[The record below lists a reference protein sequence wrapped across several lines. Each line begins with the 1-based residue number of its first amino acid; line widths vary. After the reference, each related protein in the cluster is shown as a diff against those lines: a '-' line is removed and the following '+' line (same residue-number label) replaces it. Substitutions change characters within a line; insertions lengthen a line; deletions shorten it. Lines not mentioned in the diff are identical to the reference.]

1 MNNLQTPSSHW
12 RKQKGKLKLMFPE
25 LNDDDFKY
33 DYGMKEAMMA
43 NLQLKLGISRSELNE
58 LITDCNM
65 KKLQVKYNRKPNAF

>member
-1 MNNLQTPSSHW
+1 
-12 RKQKGKLKLMFPE
+12 MFPE
-25 LNDDDFKY
+25 LNDEDFKY

-58 LITDCNM
+58 LITDCDM